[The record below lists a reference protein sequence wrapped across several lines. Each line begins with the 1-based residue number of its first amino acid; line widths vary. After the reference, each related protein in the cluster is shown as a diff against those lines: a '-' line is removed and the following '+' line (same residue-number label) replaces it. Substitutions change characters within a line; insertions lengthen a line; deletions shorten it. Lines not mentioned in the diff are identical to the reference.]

1 MKVMTMK
8 FLQCVIVI
16 TALFFGS
23 AQAADRY
30 TPHPYVGM
38 TYSYVD
44 AELYGYSVDNGLL
57 GALVGFRFHKNL
69 AVDFRAYA
77 NASDDDIFGA
87 KVEVERS
94 FSALAKGIIPV
105 HEYFEL
111 YGLFGIATSKI
122 SYGIFSESDEDIQY
136 GVGIAIN
143 RGEELETQIEW
154 MKLYDDKN
162 LDASGINLNI
172 VYHIF

>member
-1 MKVMTMK
+1 MK
-8 FLQCVIVI
+8 FLQCILVI

-23 AQAADRY
+23 AQAEDRY
-30 TPHPYVGM
+30 SPHPYVGM

-57 GALVGFRFHKNL
+57 GALVGFRFHQNF

-77 NASDDDIFGA
+77 NASDGDIFGA

-122 SYGIFSESDEDIQY
+122 TASYGSLSGSESDEDIQY
-136 GVGIAIN
+136 GIGIAIN
-143 RGEELETQIEW
+143 KGEALETQIEW
-154 MKLYDDKN
+154 MKLYDDNN

-172 VYHIF
+172 VYHMF